1 MSNQFV
7 LQVKEGCKKSS
18 EILVSGKI
26 PTTVKMRRD
35 FLFISPEDALVP
47 NPQII
52 QEN

>member
-18 EILVSGKI
+18 EVLMSGKI
-26 PTTVKMRRD
+26 PTTVKMGRD
-35 FLFISPEDALVP
+35 FFIYFSKDASVP
-47 NPQII
+47 NPQVI